1 MSDRLAQEIAELE
14 GLDSTALRA
23 RWAET
28 FGRPPPKKM
37 SQGMLRRALAYRIQE
52 KVLGGLSNAARRRL
66 AALALPKSKANG
78 PARLVPPVARP
89 RPGTRL
95 IREWR
100 GVVHQV
106 TVLEKGFDYQGERYT
121 SLSQIARA
129 ITGTRWSGPKFF
141 GLREVPANS
150 GASADGR

>member
-1 MSDRLAQEIAELE
+1 MSDRIAVQIAALE
-14 GLDSTALRA
+14 GLDSAALRA
-23 RWAET
+23 RWGET

-37 SQGMLRRALAYRIQE
+37 SRDMLLRALAYHVQE
-52 KVLGGLSNAARRRL
+52 QAFGGLSKAARRRL
-66 AALALPKSKANG
+66 AALAEPKESGSNSSK
-78 PARLVPPVARP
+78 PAPPVARP

-106 TVLEKGFDYQGERYT
+106 TVLEKGFDYQGEHYT
-121 SLSQIARA
+121 SLSQIARL

-141 GLREVPANS
+141 GLREAAVNS
-150 GASADGR
+150 RASSNGR

>member
-1 MSDRLAQEIAELE
+1 MSERISAQIAVLK
-14 GLDSTALRA
+14 GLDSAALRA
-23 RWAET
+23 RWGET
-28 FGRPPPKKM
+28 FSRPPPKKM
-37 SQGMLRRALAYRIQE
+37 SRDMLLRALAYHVQE
-52 KVLGGLSNAARRRL
+52 QAFGGLSKAARRRL
-66 AALALPKSKANG
+66 AALAEPKGKDSNPSK
-78 PARLVPPVARP
+78 PAPTVARP

-121 SLSQIARA
+121 SLSQIARL

-141 GLREVPANS
+141 GLREATVKS
-150 GASADGR
+150 GTSSNGR